1 MVDVGEPQTTM
12 SMVHRPGGK
21 SEPPGFHPQ
30 SSTRFHPPSR
40 KEMLRRVYSAPQLQ
54 VSTERMFQSRVEGH
68 VSSRHYGGA
77 RAEDPEAIRPPG
89 HGGLPTGA
97 AFVTPGAS
105 VEPPEHRRHAWL
117 VSWPLWPVYYW
128 PDGSVRPGRGSNGDL
143 RTETELNAFVLPT
156 ARTPGAPPLVKQ
168 DGSPVDGNYGPASLG
183 FQSRSQAFQ
192 SPAAGP
198 SFSTSGRTSSW
209 AFFGLCAACGVQILS
224 RVTCEANSGSLSRKP
239 GRRND
244 WNHPRLGYRIHGG
257 PGWNG
262 SPHTYTDPIR
272 WVHRFRRRIHIRRKV
287 EGTSARPRLAVFRS
301 KTHMHALVVD
311 DTIGTGVVMA
321 HVTSKQAA
329 AAEKIRSKQ
338 GCGKGEEKTWS
349 IEAAEVIGEEVAKQC
364 LDKGIT
370 MVVFDRGGF
379 RYEGRV
385 KALAEAARTGGL
397 HHGSGGRSSAMAE
410 GMMELEDEGEAED
423 LEELGSWHRGAT
435 RASPRVWER
444 AAPRH
449 IIRKFKA
456 LEAYNE
462 SNDAVINSLKD
473 NLETRA
479 TIFGLE
485 EAANEL
491 SARLDTQQESLLH
504 AKENITLCEEGI
516 DRLKGS
522 QTQLEKKLD
531 TVVKEKAVQD
541 RLIRET
547 QDALLDKVS
556 LAELN
561 MFEAKFAGYTTKLEH
576 QQMLNSLSDYATID
590 LAERIAE
597 NMKVLSCRFDDYT
610 RTAKLEQQLQER
622 RRDSTG
628 VHGAALDSKLEEL
641 TCPAATF
648 RDWVEDELQYYA
660 KVANTNAQFE
670 ELAVSIKDQSLL
682 FESAYAAT
690 NDQLRGLSDR
700 LTAMYSELVNDLQ
713 QRAMY
718 DDLQETKNSLKTYAL
733 RAETDAFQQDC
744 VPKLRFCVDSIRAF
758 DERLR
763 AQDPSDRTRKGRAL
777 GGGVLLDKAGKYDI
791 VIINS
796 RVEQCL
802 QKEWVSRGTWQ
813 EAAMKEFHSIY
824 DKQDRFNARFE
835 EYVEQESKHLDKFRP
850 PDYGPYFEDTTVWAG
865 KREV

>member
-1 MVDVGEPQTTM
+1 
-12 SMVHRPGGK
+12 
-21 SEPPGFHPQ
+21 
-30 SSTRFHPPSR
+30 
-40 KEMLRRVYSAPQLQ
+40 
-54 VSTERMFQSRVEGH
+54 
-68 VSSRHYGGA
+68 
-77 RAEDPEAIRPPG
+77 
-89 HGGLPTGA
+89 
-97 AFVTPGAS
+97 
-105 VEPPEHRRHAWL
+105 
-117 VSWPLWPVYYW
+117 
-128 PDGSVRPGRGSNGDL
+128 
-143 RTETELNAFVLPT
+143 
-156 ARTPGAPPLVKQ
+156 
-168 DGSPVDGNYGPASLG
+168 
-183 FQSRSQAFQ
+183 
-192 SPAAGP
+192 
-198 SFSTSGRTSSW
+198 
-209 AFFGLCAACGVQILS
+209 
-224 RVTCEANSGSLSRKP
+224 
-239 GRRND
+239 
-244 WNHPRLGYRIHGG
+244 
-257 PGWNG
+257 
-262 SPHTYTDPIR
+262 
-272 WVHRFRRRIHIRRKV
+272 
-287 EGTSARPRLAVFRS
+287 
-301 KTHMHALVVD
+301 
-311 DTIGTGVVMA
+311 
-321 HVTSKQAA
+321 
-329 AAEKIRSKQ
+329 
-338 GCGKGEEKTWS
+338 
-349 IEAAEVIGEEVAKQC
+349 
-364 LDKGIT
+364 
-370 MVVFDRGGF
+370 
-379 RYEGRV
+379 
-385 KALAEAARTGGL
+385 
-397 HHGSGGRSSAMAE
+397 MAE

-423 LEELGSWHRGAT
+423 LEELGSLISFAN
-435 RASPRVWER
+435 
-444 AAPRH
+444 
-449 IIRKFKA
+449 
-456 LEAYNE
+456 LEHVVKAYNE

-610 RTAKLEQQLQER
+610 RTAKLEQQLQE
-622 RRDSTG
+622 
-628 VHGAALDSKLEEL
+628 V
-641 TCPAATF
+641 

-718 DDLQETKNSLKTYAL
+718 DDLQETKNSLKKYAL

-763 AQDPSDRTRKGRAL
+763 AQDDAIQRVDE
-777 GGGVLLDKAGKYDI
+777 VLLDKAGKYDI

-802 QKEWVSRGTWQ
+802 QK

-850 PDYGPYFEDTTVWAG
+850 PDYGPYFEELNQKVALKADKADLVEMYQLKANRIDADELAKLQDTIHRQLEYLAVTTFGLSKLCLAEVKQGESKTLRMQQRTQVLMQSEALWHWILHNEPPPNLDTLRPPPKKGAAEG
-865 KREV
+865 NNTDPEKAEIIDKQKRTMDDHKRNQLERKLGMTA